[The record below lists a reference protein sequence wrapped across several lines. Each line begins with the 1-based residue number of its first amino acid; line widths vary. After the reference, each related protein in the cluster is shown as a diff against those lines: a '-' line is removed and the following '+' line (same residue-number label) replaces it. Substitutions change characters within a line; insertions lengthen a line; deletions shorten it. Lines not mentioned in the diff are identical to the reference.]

1 MMVQRRP
8 DLHLYQGP
16 TLACNVNVG
25 PTMSVLSGQHW
36 ANVCM
41 LTGLSE
47 IHCDIHNKDLRTC
60 KLHNNEHVKSINIY
74 KIYTRSKY
82 KIGSSTVGMESADDF
97 TILRC

>member
-16 TLACNVNVG
+16 TLACNVG

-41 LTGLSE
+41 LTGMSVTGLS
-47 IHCDIHNKDLRTC
+47 LSQSLFLFLPTF
-60 KLHNNEHVKSINIY
+60 L
-74 KIYTRSKY
+74 
-82 KIGSSTVGMESADDF
+82 
-97 TILRC
+97 ILVNVY

>member
-16 TLACNVNVG
+16 TLACNVG

-41 LTGLSE
+41 LTGSPANYLFLPRNKRERCYDLLLEQGAWVSSPGLVTKISE
-47 IHCDIHNKDLRTC
+47 IGCLLQGSKLRY
-60 KLHNNEHVKSINIY
+60 N
-74 KIYTRSKY
+74 
-82 KIGSSTVGMESADDF
+82 
-97 TILRC
+97 